1 MDLIPHNF
9 NVPHLPDSTYAS
21 VEKVQLDVK
30 LRYHEGIYG
39 PTTTTLI
46 EAVPVESV
54 CNVYFLRVK
63 TAVDESPCLNLN

>member
-39 PTTTTLI
+39 PTTTTSI
-46 EAVPVESV
+46 GEVPVESV
-54 CNVYFLRVK
+54 DSHEVK
-63 TAVDESPCLNLN
+63 R